1 MSSPTHVHLC
11 THNNCG
17 RSFISKQALQ
27 QHMRS
32 TSHTPP
38 LSCRTCAKTFGSLEA
53 LDQHQNSTAHNGQS
67 KQVLSTEFKKEN
79 VQQGSSRP
87 PVRPVPHTRNKSCV
101 GQLNL
106 QKHAK
111 PVISASVECSICKR
125 SFCDQIALRQHL
137 ADAPFHATYHENPLL
152 REATVSTPNLA
163 PSRPAHLGYNCY
175 LCVKTFKSD
184 QALQMHLS
192 SAAHAPSIFKTPPL
206 KQAAPSY
213 VAPATHIPLHYCIG
227 CQKHFKSPEALQDHL
242 RSPIHAIP
250 QTYQVPGLSS
260 NVWQEFCQSMETIL
274 EMQKSNIDAGN
285 PIAGNATHSYTSVG
299 VQVQGREN
307 ALPVSNHSKIL
318 QPLDPVVRKAA
329 GSKINTGTTTD
340 NSPKAI
346 LYGKNYWS
354 IIPLP
359 QQQGMLNAL
368 AKNCHSLDDL
378 AKHGYSLSVNRPTF
392 GVFSLS
398 PSNASG
404 IPKRAAVALDC
415 EMVGVKGGRS
425 ELALLSAVDY
435 ITGEVLINTLIYP
448 KEKVVDWR
456 TRFSGVTPSAM
467 SLAKSQ
473 GQTLN
478 GWEEARAEL
487 WKHIDMETILVGH
500 ALHHDLDVL
509 RMIHNLVV
517 DSAILAKNAVGAGVT
532 RQWGL
537 KTLCKEFLS
546 TQIQDHGKKG
556 HDCLEDTYATREVV
570 LWCASNEAEFNAWGI
585 AANTKER
592 RKQEKREARRKE
604 REAKKKSHQKDAAK
618 PRAAETFNTFYDCY
632 DSENEYLQWEDVA
645 SEYGYPENYDP
656 WSD

>member
-1 MSSPTHVHLC
+1 MH
-11 THNNCG
+11 
-17 RSFISKQALQ
+17 
-27 QHMRS
+27 S

-53 LDQHQNSTAHNGQS
+53 LDQHQNSTAHNSQS
-67 KQVLSTEFKKEN
+67 KQVLSTGFKKEN

-106 QKHAK
+106 QRHAK

-163 PSRPAHLGYNCY
+163 PGRPARLGYNCY

-192 SAAHAPSIFKTPPL
+192 SAAHAPSIFKTPL

-274 EMQKSNIDAGN
+274 EMRKSNIDAGN

-354 IIPLP
+354 IIPLS

-378 AKHGYSLSVNRPTF
+378 AKHGYFSSMSRPAF
-392 GVFSLS
+392 GVFSSS
-398 PSNASG
+398 PSNASR

-415 EMVGVKGGRS
+415 EMVGIKGGES

-456 TRFSGVTPSAM
+456 TRFSGITPSAM

-487 WKHIDMETILVGH
+487 WKHIDTKTILVGH

-509 RMIHNLVV
+509 RMIHTLIV

-570 LWCASNEAEFNAWGI
+570 LWCASNEAEFKAWGI
-585 AANTKER
+585 AANAEER
-592 RKQEKREARRKE
+592 RRQEEREARRKE
-604 REAKKKSHQKDAAK
+604 KEAKKQSRQKDAAK

-632 DSENEYLQWEDVA
+632 DSENEYLQWEDIA
-645 SEYGYPENYDP
+645 SECGYPENYDP

>member
-1 MSSPTHVHLC
+1 
-11 THNNCG
+11 
-17 RSFISKQALQ
+17 
-27 QHMRS
+27 MRS

-38 LSCRTCAKTFGSLEA
+38 LSCRTCAKSFGSPEA

-67 KQVLSTEFKKEN
+67 KQGFKKEN
-79 VQQGSSRP
+79 VQQESSRP
-87 PVRPVPHTRNKSCV
+87 PVQPIPHTRNKSCV
-101 GQLNL
+101 GQLDL
-106 QKHAK
+106 QRHAK
-111 PVISASVECSICKR
+111 PVIYTSVECSICKR
-125 SFCDQIALRQHL
+125 SFCDQNALRQHL
-137 ADAPFHATYHENPLL
+137 ADAPFHATHHKNPLL
-152 REATVSTPNLA
+152 REAAVSTPNLA
-163 PSRPAHLGYNCY
+163 PSRPARRYNCY
-175 LCVKTFKSD
+175 LCVKSFKSD

-192 SAAHAPSIFKTPPL
+192 SAAHAPSDTKIEFKTPPL
-206 KQAAPSY
+206 KQATPSY

-227 CQKHFKSPEALQDHL
+227 CQKHFKSPEDLQSHL
-242 RSPIHAIP
+242 RSPIHVLP
-250 QTYQVPGLSS
+250 QNYEVPGISS
-260 NVWQEFCQSMETIL
+260 NIWQEFCQSMETIL
-274 EMQKSNIDAGN
+274 EMRKSNIDAGK

-299 VQVQGREN
+299 VQVQDREN
-307 ALPVSNHSKIL
+307 ALPVSNHSKIP
-318 QPLDPVVRKAA
+318 QPLDPVVRKTLD
-329 GSKINTGTTTD
+329 SKINTGTTTD
-340 NSPKAI
+340 NAPKAI
-346 LYGKNYWS
+346 LHGKNHWS

-359 QQQGMLNAL
+359 QQQVMLNAL

-378 AKHGYSLSVNRPTF
+378 AKHNYFHRVGRPTF
-392 GVFSLS
+392 GVFSSS
-398 PSNASG
+398 PSDASG

-415 EMVGVKGGRS
+415 EMVGVKGGGS

-456 TRFSGVTPSAM
+456 TRFSGITYSAM
-467 SLAKSQ
+467 TLAKSR

-487 WKHIDMETILVGH
+487 WKHIDTKTILVGH

-509 RMIHNLVV
+509 RMIHTRVV

-570 LWCASNEAEFNAWGI
+570 LWCANNEAEFKAWGI
-585 AANTKER
+585 AANAKER
-592 RKQEKREARRKE
+592 KKREE
-604 REAKKKSHQKDAAK
+604 REAKRKEKEAKKQSRQKDAAK
-618 PRAAETFNTFYDCY
+618 PRAAETFNTFYNYY
-632 DSENEYLQWEDVA
+632 DSENEYLQWEDIA
-645 SEYGYPENYDP
+645 SECGYPEHYDP